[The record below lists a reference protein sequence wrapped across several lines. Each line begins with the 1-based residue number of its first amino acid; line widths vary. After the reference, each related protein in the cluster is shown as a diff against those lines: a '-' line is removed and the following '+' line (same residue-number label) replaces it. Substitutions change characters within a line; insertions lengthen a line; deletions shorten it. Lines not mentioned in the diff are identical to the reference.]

1 MAETKPFKIAL
12 CGISERD
19 AVSVSVAI
27 KLSLGRARQYQLT
40 VNTEE
45 APDIYLVD
53 DTLEGWA
60 IWRSRQVRHDNAN
73 APVLVVGQGE
83 VEQPAEAIH
92 RLSFKRP
99 IVVTR
104 LLSTLDDLILAFFGK
119 GLEISDNVS
128 IGEIREAADAEL
140 AAPKSKPKSGK
151 RVLVVDD
158 SESVRKLMQVKLA
171 GRGLAVDFAEDGET
185 ALQMA
190 RGFNYDLIFLD
201 VMLPGMDGYSVCRHL
216 KKDYKTEAAVVMLT
230 SRASRIDKMR
240 GMLLADADDYL
251 TKPLSTED
259 LNTTL
264 SKYLDEDAGANTK

>member
-1 MAETKPFKIAL
+1 MSETKPFKIAL

-19 AVSVSVAI
+19 AVSISIAI
-27 KLSLGRARQYQLT
+27 KLSQGRARQYQIT
-40 VNTEE
+40 ADVKET
-45 APDIYLVD
+45 PDIYLVD

-60 IWRSRQVRHDNAN
+60 VWRSLQQRHSNPS
-73 APVLVVGQGE
+73 APVLLVGQGE
-83 VEQPAEAIH
+83 IEPPAETVH
-92 RLSFKRP
+92 RLAFKRP

-128 IGEIREAADAEL
+128 IGEIRAVADAEQ
-140 AAPKSKPKSGK
+140 AAPKEKSGK

-171 GRGLAVDFAEDGET
+171 GRGLRVDFAEDGES

-190 RGFNYDLIFLD
+190 RGFDYDLIFLD

-230 SRASRIDKMR
+230 SRASRLDKMR
-240 GMLLADADDYL
+240 GMLIADADDYL

-259 LNTTL
+259 LNATL